1 MVSRISAVICAA
13 FQTDDKVKERKIQV
27 SQLFWS
33 KKLAFAEEWDNAWDD
48 LDQECVFEGAKRKL
62 IFIRHGSY
70 HQRSGGDRK
79 GYLDEIGE
87 LQARA
92 VGRRLVEMHENGYT
106 ITRLQTSTMKR
117 ALHTM
122 DCIKLVLENANLVLP
137 PIEKTSLS
145 CEGYPN
151 KREPPTTSKHPLF
164 QIFQDGA
171 RIEAY
176 FRRMFYRP
184 TESTLEKE
192 VEVIV
197 GHSNLHRWFI
207 MRALQLPLW
216 TYLCFAQPNGSFT
229 EFDIYANGNVQL
241 VSSGSAGHI
250 HNQLEDDYKRLNV
263 HKKPKKKTNTAPHSS
278 RAPPQPQ
285 QC

>member
-1 MVSRISAVICAA
+1 M
-13 FQTDDKVKERKIQV
+13 
-27 SQLFWS
+27 FWS
-33 KKLAFAEEWDNAWDD
+33 NKFSFAEEWDNTWDD
-48 LDQECVFEGAKRKL
+48 LDQACVFEGSKRKI
-62 IFIRHGSY
+62 IFIRHGTY
-70 HQRSGGDRK
+70 YQKGGGDRK
-79 GYLDEIGE
+79 GFLDEMGE

-92 VGRRLVEMHENGYT
+92 VGRRLLEMHQNGYT
-106 ITRLQTSTMKR
+106 ISRLQTSTMKR

-122 DCIKLVLENANLVLP
+122 DCIKEVLEHAGLALP

-151 KREPPTTSKHPLF
+151 KREPPSGSKHPIY
-164 QIFQDGA
+164 QRFQDGA
-171 RIEAY
+171 RVEAF

-184 TESTLEKE
+184 TESTLDKE

-216 TYLCFAQPNGSFT
+216 TYLCFAHPNGSFT

-250 HNQLEDDYKRLNV
+250 HNQLEDEYKRIKEQ
-263 HKKPKKKTNTAPHSS
+263 KKPKNPKKKTPAQSS
-278 RAPPQPQ
+278 RALPQPQ